1 MIIQLRNRSFINWL
15 EYFNW
20 LLTKDGQFEKSKTDK
35 INQTYIEEYR
45 YKNSERK
52 TKIIVAYLDD
62 FDRLI
67 FYNIVD
73 PLTVGYTEFQNSDIQ
88 YFEQGQFDN
97 PPKRGKPGL
106 IFNLIN
112 LKAIDNEFSSG
123 LKGQEIQ
130 YLKDGKIIK
139 SKIKFSNGGDSL
151 TYRFD
156 NKGLLTRLMEKMK
169 GKNEN
174 VDFEK
179 RVIELNEIFEG
190 IK

>member
-45 YKNSERK
+45 YKKSERK

-139 SKIKFSNGGDSL
+139 SKIKCSNGGDRL
-151 TYRFD
+151 T
-156 NKGLLTRLMEKMK
+156 
-169 GKNEN
+169 
-174 VDFEK
+174 
-179 RVIELNEIFEG
+179 
-190 IK
+190 